1 MEFSNGSSI
10 ATREH
15 PTWDSC
21 RILAAPTAWGI
32 STSSTAAG
40 HSALPPVAQLAKRA
54 CSNSRLMAA
63 RREPVKTGVKW
74 RRVPDRAILV
84 ENNVKCP
91 IGLASDW
98 SFPTHKMGESLIR
111 LRSFPS

>member
-10 ATREH
+10 ATRER
-15 PTWDSC
+15 PTWDS
-21 RILAAPTAWGI
+21 LQNPSSTAWGI
-32 STSSTAAG
+32 STSSTATG
-40 HSALPPVAQLAKRA
+40 HSALPPAAQLAKRA

-74 RRVPDRAILV
+74 KRVPDRAILV

-98 SFPTHKMGESLIR
+98 GFPTHKMGESLIR